1 MVAAAM
7 ELKRLGLCHKAMA
20 VVPNHLPAQWEA
32 EARRL
37 YPDINAL
44 APSKEELSAS
54 QRGELLS
61 RVATGNWDL
70 IILPHTAFKM
80 LPVAQ
85 ETIARYIQ
93 REIDTLREYLGN
105 IPKDERNDHRRTIK
119 EIERSIKMLEVKLKD
134 CESAIMRDS
143 KHTIT
148 WEELGVDMIMV
159 DECHL
164 YKNLYCPTKMRNV
177 AGLPTADSQRA
188 FDAFIKVRSLLDNGG
203 RVVFATATPVSNT
216 LAEVYV
222 MMKFLQLDIL
232 EELGIAHF
240 DAWVQLFAE
249 TSQGLEMKPDASGFR
264 IATRFNKFTN
274 LPELA
279 VLWRQVL
286 DVKNADQINLPR
298 PRIAGGA
305 PQVITIPTS
314 PEIKQF
320 IKKLATRVEAI
331 KSRRVSPD
339 VDNMLRITT
348 EGRKAALDIR
358 LVASDAP
365 PPAYSKIDA
374 LADKVLEFYRLSQK
388 DRGAQVVFCDLV
400 NCRPLR

>member
-7 ELKRLGLCHKAMA
+7 ELKRVGLCHKAMV

-61 RVATGNWDL
+61 QVATGNWDL

-85 ETIARYIQ
+85 QTIARYIQ
-93 REIDTLREYLGN
+93 REIDTLREYLEN

-119 EIERSIKMLEVKLKD
+119 EIERSIKKIEVKLKD

-148 WEELGVDMIMV
+148 WEELGVDALYV

-216 LAEVYV
+216 LADVTSKRECDCSGRFLPFYTEVNATV
-222 MMKFLQLDIL
+222 HRSGCDRVAFLQKSTRLD
-232 EELGIAHF
+232 
-240 DAWVQLFAE
+240 
-249 TSQGLEMKPDASGFR
+249 
-264 IATRFNKFTN
+264 
-274 LPELA
+274 
-279 VLWRQVL
+279 
-286 DVKNADQINLPR
+286 
-298 PRIAGGA
+298 
-305 PQVITIPTS
+305 
-314 PEIKQF
+314 
-320 IKKLATRVEAI
+320 
-331 KSRRVSPD
+331 
-339 VDNMLRITT
+339 
-348 EGRKAALDIR
+348 
-358 LVASDAP
+358 
-365 PPAYSKIDA
+365 
-374 LADKVLEFYRLSQK
+374 
-388 DRGAQVVFCDLV
+388 
-400 NCRPLR
+400 